1 MSQTIQGTCLCGGVN
16 IEVRDAQAMGYCHC
30 TRCQRWTGGASFPV
44 AVVKQANLTITK
56 GQDLVKKY
64 AEEGFG
70 DRFFCGRCGSS
81 LYAAGG
87 DGTLY
92 VGAGML
98 RNHDLKAQFHIQV
111 AYKAPWDEIGGNAP
125 QFAEWT
131 QG

>member
-1 MSQTIQGTCLCGGVN
+1 MSEPIHGTCLCGGVN
-16 IEVRDAQAMGYCHC
+16 IEVRGADAMGYCHC

-44 AVVKQANLTITK
+44 AVVPEKNLTITK

-64 AEEGFG
+64 EEKGFG

-81 LYAAGG
+81 LYAAGS

-98 RNHDLKAQFHIQV
+98 RDHDLKTQFHIQV

-125 QFAEWT
+125 QFAEWSH
-131 QG
+131 